1 MRDTKTA
8 LAQQRAGG
16 VPQAPGRGAKFYEAR
31 PGYANYFFNRQERDR
46 LLSAFLK
53 HGDFGKVAG
62 NWNIEGDV
70 RVLRVNLPDQFKIQ
84 ISEEKGGGGSKTVV
98 KGTIGALPYT
108 PHTLKATAE
117 ADSRQPQL

>member
-62 NWNIEGDV
+62 NWNIEVHV
-70 RVLRVNLPDQFKIQ
+70 RVLRVNLPDKFKIQ
-84 ISEEKGGGGSKTVV
+84 ISEEKDGAGSTTVV
-98 KGTIGALPYT
+98 KGTIGAAPYALDPPKST
-108 PHTLKATAE
+108 SAAHRL
-117 ADSRQPQL
+117 Q